1 MPNKYFKP
9 HEAFN
14 LNPHPYDIGVF
25 TGLKNGFEDNL
36 FIKKLFTL
44 PEHEY
49 PACYQ
54 YHLAYFLG
62 KEPEGEDEFFT
73 FVWQIVL
80 RRINF
85 IEHKNPF
92 NSSHA
97 LDMEILEKLTAFQKY
112 LRSIDQW
119 NTQKTLPEIIAD
131 QHEIIRKQQS
141 EIADLTAEV
150 KELHQW
156 DGYIIIRD
164 GQALAVLD
172 LCLKMQKL
180 EATDGKELL
189 ITPAQ
194 KTWAKMISKYFRE
207 VDEENL
213 GEVKEIKMDK
223 LRHYLRGIDPKDPQ
237 KRENKIPEKHQLY
250 TISTIKR
257 TQK

>member
-1 MPNKYFKP
+1 MPNRYFKA
-9 HEAFN
+9 HEAYN
-14 LNPHPYDIGVF
+14 LNPNRYDIG
-25 TGLKNGFEDNL
+25 TIIGLKNGYEDNL

-44 PEHEY
+44 HEAEY
-49 PACYQ
+49 LAFYQ
-54 YHLAYFLG
+54 YHLDYFLG
-62 KEPEGEDEFFT
+62 KEAEGEEEFFT

-97 LDMEILEKLTAFQKY
+97 LDMEILAKLLHFQKY

-119 NTQKTLPEIIAD
+119 HTQKTLPEIIAD
-131 QHEIIRKQQS
+131 QHEVIRKQQS
-141 EIADLTAEV
+141 EIADLTAEI
-150 KELHQW
+150 KEFRQW

-164 GQALAVLD
+164 GQALAILD
-172 LCLKMQKL
+172 LCLQMQKL
-180 EATDGKELL
+180 EASDGKELL

-223 LRHYLRGIDPKDPQ
+223 LRHYLRGIDLKDPQ
-237 KRENKIPEKHQLY
+237 KRENKIPEKHLLY
-250 TISTIKR
+250 TITPAKKKR
-257 TQK
+257 K